1 MNEVH
6 DGVANSRVRQAPLF
20 PCDDVSV
27 PFSTGLRMHLVP
39 GNAPAVVNS
48 T

>member
-6 DGVANSRVRQAPLF
+6 DGVANQRVRQAPFF
-20 PCDDVSV
+20 PFDDVSV

-39 GNAPAVVNS
+39 GNAAAAVNS